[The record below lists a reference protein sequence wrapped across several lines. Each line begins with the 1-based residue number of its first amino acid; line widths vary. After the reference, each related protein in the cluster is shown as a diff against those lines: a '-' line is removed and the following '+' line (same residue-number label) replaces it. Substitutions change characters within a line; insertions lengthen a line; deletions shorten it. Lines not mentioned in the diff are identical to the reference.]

1 MKPLI
6 ILLTMSLYTIAA
18 EVNHAFLCDL
28 AMVESGVDDAAVNES
43 EGAHGRYQI
52 RQCYLDDANQRLG
65 TSYTLQD
72 MHDPHKAEIV
82 VRAYLMRYGESYER
96 RTGQPATDEVLARI
110 HNGGPLGAERDCT
123 LPYLDKYRQLR
134 DLKPEDVM

>member
-1 MKPLI
+1 
-6 ILLTMSLYTIAA
+6 MSLYTIAA
-18 EVNHAFLCDL
+18 EVSHPFLISI
-28 AMVESGVDDAAVNES
+28 ATVESGIDDTAVNAS

-65 TSYTLQD
+65 SSYTLED
-72 MHDPHKAEIV
+72 MHDPFKAEIV

-110 HNGGPLGAERDCT
+110 HNGGPLGAEKDCT
-123 LPYLDKYRQLR
+123 LPYLEKYRKIR
-134 DLKPEDVM
+134 DNK